1 MTKKRRSGPFSQ
13 PGTHDPANPLDITL
27 HVEED
32 LLGGVEFSGDLVAE
46 DDAPIY
52 EHLDLGQMGT
62 AIKAG
67 NRKARKRLAV
77 HRATGEWTRA
87 S

>member
-1 MTKKRRSGPFSQ
+1 MAKKRN
-13 PGTHDPANPLDITL
+13 AETL
-27 HVEED
+27 EEED
-32 LLGGVEFSGDLVAE
+32 FDEEAISEGAI
-46 DDAPIY
+46 PIY
-52 EHLDLGQMGT
+52 EQVDLGQMGA
-62 AIKAG
+62 AIKSG